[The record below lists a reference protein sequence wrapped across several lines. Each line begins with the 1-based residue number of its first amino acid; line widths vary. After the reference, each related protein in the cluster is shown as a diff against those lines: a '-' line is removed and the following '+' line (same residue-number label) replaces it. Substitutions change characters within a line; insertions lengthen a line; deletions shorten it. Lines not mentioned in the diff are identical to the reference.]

1 MLFEINCRWPLA
13 ASRWQQQKASRQPP
27 AANGQMNALE
37 DRLVEYLNSLEPAVP
52 APSLR
57 RVDKVNVRFAQ
68 AGLSTY
74 FNPKGATMQP
84 VQPPEN
90 PVPMRVRI
98 CSHVTQAKFLHIE
111 DSLGIGKLRLFAGT
125 YRKGNGMDVHTHHFM
140 DVDDARVVFNAL

>member
-1 MLFEINCRWPLA
+1 
-13 ASRWQQQKASRQPP
+13 
-27 AANGQMNALE
+27 MNALE
-37 DRLVEYLNSLEPAVP
+37 DRLHEYLNSLEPAVP